1 MSKTLNVKT
10 MNKIKLA
17 VILISLLMTTL
28 LSCSLSHNKYQFSFD
43 SSSCERFDEN
53 PYEFSNYGVSTVQWT
68 TPNTLKIEAFVK
80 LNCAFKITKCN
91 IDIKDD
97 ILNIEYLARN
107 PDDGFRLL
115 FFKRSIAVCD
125 CINSLSLEIK
135 NLEQKKYKINLVR
148 LKK

>member
-1 MSKTLNVKT
+1 

-28 LSCSLSHNKYQFSFD
+28 LSCSTSHNKYDFSFD

-68 TPNTLKIEAFVK
+68 TPNTLKIEAFVQI
-80 LNCAFKITKCN
+80 NCAYKITKCN
-91 IDIKDD
+91 IDIKEDV
-97 ILNIEYLARN
+97 LNIEYLATN
-107 PDDGFRLL
+107 PDDGF
-115 FFKRSIAVCD
+115 FKRSVAACA
-125 CINSLSLEIK
+125 CINSLTLEIK
-135 NLEQKKYKINLVR
+135 NLEKIKYKINLVQ